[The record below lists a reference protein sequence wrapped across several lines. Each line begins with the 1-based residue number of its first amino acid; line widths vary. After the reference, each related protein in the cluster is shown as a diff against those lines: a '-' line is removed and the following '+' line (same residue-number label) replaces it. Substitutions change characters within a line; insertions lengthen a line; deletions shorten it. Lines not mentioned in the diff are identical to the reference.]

1 MIQLATGLIALSV
14 LTGFLALLL
23 EVADSYFADYGE
35 VQIDI
40 NQGDKVFTVEGG
52 NKLLPTLMDRSI
64 FIPSACGGRGS
75 CGLCKVKVAE
85 GGGPTL
91 PTETPYL
98 DDQERQDHVRLSCQI
113 RVRSDIRMEIP
124 PELFLVKEFQTRV
137 SSLQDL
143 TDHIKEVQ
151 LELLEPAEMAFKPG
165 QYIHFEV
172 PEYKGSPE
180 PIYRAYSIASPAR
193 TNNQIRLVIS
203 RVPDGLA
210 TTYIHDLLQVA
221 DETKINGPYG
231 EFYLRESDRDLIMIA
246 TGSGL
251 APIMSILHQ
260 MIDEG
265 VSRKA
270 TLFFGVAEKRGLF
283 YLDEIEGIKKKLPK
297 FEFVPVLSA
306 PLPEENWQGKTGFV
320 TDIVKEMV
328 ENGEDTEAYLC
339 GNPFMI
345 DAAIALL
352 PELGITEER
361 IFYDKFG

>member
-1 MIQLATGLIALSV
+1 MVQVAAGLIALSV

-40 NQGDKVFTVEGG
+40 NQGDKVLTVAGG
-52 NKLLPTLMDRSI
+52 DKLLSTLMDQRI

-75 CGLCKVKVAE
+75 CGLCKVKVTE

-98 DDQERQDHVRLSCQI
+98 EDREIAEQVRLSCQI
-113 RVRSDIRMEIP
+113 KVREDIRMEIP

-137 SSLQDL
+137 VSLQDL
-143 TDHIKEVQ
+143 TSNIREVQ
-151 LELLEPAEMAFKPG
+151 LELSEPTEIEFKPG

-180 PIYRAYSIASPAR
+180 PIYRAYSIASRASDNHR
-193 TNNQIRLVIS
+193 VRLVIT

-210 TTYIHDLLQVA
+210 TTYVHDWLKVG
-221 DETKINGPYG
+221 DEIRINGPYG
-231 EFYLRESDRDLIMIA
+231 DFYLRESDRDVVMIA

-251 APIMSILHQ
+251 APIMSILYQ
-260 MIDEG
+260 MVDEG
-265 VSRKA
+265 SSRKA
-270 TLFFGVAEKRGLF
+270 TVFFGVAEKRGLF
-283 YLDEIEGIKKKLPK
+283 YLDEIEEIKKKLPQL
-297 FEFVPVLSA
+297 EFAPVLSA
-306 PLPEENWQGKTGFV
+306 PRPEEKWEGKTGLV
-320 TDIVKEMV
+320 TDAVKEAV
-328 ENGEDTEAYLC
+328 ARGEDKEAYLC

-345 DAAIALL
+345 DAAIELL
-352 PELGITEER
+352 PQLGITEER